1 VPTITVTVEVPWPK
15 KLTLGSLE
23 RAVHRAAMK
32 AGRKALV
39 QAFGGWEAELL
50 PKAGARQ
57 CRVRRYLL
65 TRLGRVR
72 YTRWK
77 TKKDGRYGF
86 PLDRAMGLRSHQTCS
101 TWVWERAARL
111 GTGYPFRQAAR
122 LLSDLVGGAID
133 HRVVWRLLRRA
144 GELRRAHQEQA
155 RAEMFDLGLA
165 PEDAA
170 GEAPV
175 MVVAEIGGVVLR
187 RQRPKG
193 SMEARIAVAYTGKR
207 DVSTTARHR
216 KRVVTGKVVV
226 AGLWEEG
233 SAGQVIYAW
242 LSRSVMV
249 HRARYVLVP
258 GDGAEWI
265 PVLVRNWFPDASFQL
280 DHYHLKVRLRQVAG
294 DPQRARRWIDWALG
308 GQWRKVERSMGDLV
322 RRGKLSAEVAR
333 ETRSYLELNAPAIWA
348 FRSLVDRGAPVELCT
363 RGSGVIEHN
372 VDLVAARRMKRQ
384 GMYWSRD
391 GANDMLAM
399 RALAADPAA
408 WRTWWEEVGA

>member
-1 VPTITVTVEVPWPK
+1 MPTINVTVEVPWPK
-15 KLTLGSLE
+15 KLTLGRLE
-23 RAVHRAAMK
+23 RAVHRASMA

-39 QAFGGWEAELL
+39 QALGAWEAELL
-50 PKAGARQ
+50 PDAGARQ
-57 CRVRRYLL
+57 RRVRRYLL
-65 TRLGRVR
+65 TRLGPVR
-72 YTRWK
+72 YFRWK
-77 TKKDGRYGF
+77 TKASGRYGF
-86 PLDRAMGLRSHQTCS
+86 PLDRAMGLRPHQTCS
-101 TWVWERAARL
+101 AWVWERAARL

-144 GELRRAHQEQA
+144 GEMRRAHQERA

-165 PEDAA
+165 PEETE
-170 GEAPV
+170 GEPPV
-175 MVVAEIGGVVLR
+175 MVVTEIDGVVLR

-193 SMEARIAVAYTGKR
+193 SMEARIAVAYTGKQEA
-207 DVSTTARHR
+207 SLTARHR
-216 KRVVTGKVVV
+216 KRIVTGKVVV

-249 HRARYVLVP
+249 HRARYLLVP

-265 PVLVRNWFPDASFQL
+265 PVLVRNWFPGASFQL
-280 DHYHLKVRLRQVAG
+280 DHYHLKVRLRQAAG
-294 DPQRARRWIDWALG
+294 DPQRATRWISWTLA
-308 GQWRKVERSMGDLV
+308 GQWRKVERSMADLV

-333 ETRSYLELNAPAIWA
+333 DTRSFLELNAPAIWA
-348 FRSLVDRGAPVELCT
+348 FRSLLDAGAPPELCT

-399 RALAADPAA
+399 RALAADPPA
-408 WRTWWEEVGA
+408 WRAWWEEVGA

>member
-1 VPTITVTVEVPWPK
+1 MPAITVTVEVPWPK

-32 AGRKALV
+32 AGRQALV
-39 QAFGGWEAELL
+39 QAFGAWEAELL
-50 PKAGARQ
+50 PETGARQ
-57 CRVRRYLL
+57 RRVRRYLL
-65 TRLGRVR
+65 TRLGPVR
-72 YTRWK
+72 FFRWK
-77 TKKDGRYGF
+77 TKKDGHYGF

-122 LLSDLVGGAID
+122 LLSDLLGGAID

-155 RAEMFDLGLA
+155 RAETFDLGLA
-165 PEDAA
+165 PEEPP

-175 MVVAEIGGVVLR
+175 MVVAEIDGVVLR
-187 RQRPKG
+187 RQRPRG
-193 SMEARIAVAYTGKR
+193 TMEARIAVAYTGKH

-226 AGLWEEG
+226 AGLWDEG

-294 DPQRARRWIDWALG
+294 DPQRARRWISWTLG
-308 GQWRKVERSMGDLV
+308 GQWRRVERSMASLV